1 MKNDPI
7 LIEGLPSVSWGEG
20 FYSFGVQTKNSDKP
34 LQCRNQSD
42 LSDLLL
48 IEPIRFIL
56 STECVSKLSKKS
68 QHFIFIQ
75 LASLKSKKQKLD
87 SMKFFQRGKNKFNK
101 VDCFNILKSW
111 KVFKMSQ
118 MNGWFG
124 MSKF

>member
-1 MKNDPI
+1 MKND

-56 STECVSKLSKKS
+56 SAESIKRDMNCQNCQKKASVPFSLNSLLSKV
-68 QHFIFIQ
+68 
-75 LASLKSKKQKLD
+75 KKNFD
-87 SMKFFQRGKNKFNK
+87 STKIFQREKK
-101 VDCFNILKSW
+101 
-111 KVFKMSQ
+111 
-118 MNGWFG
+118 
-124 MSKF
+124 

>member
-1 MKNDPI
+1 MKND

-56 STECVSKLSKKS
+56 SVESIKRDMNCQNCQKKPAFHFHSKVKKNFNS
-68 QHFIFIQ
+68 TKIFQ
-75 LASLKSKKQKLD
+75 QEKK
-87 SMKFFQRGKNKFNK
+87 
-101 VDCFNILKSW
+101 
-111 KVFKMSQ
+111 
-118 MNGWFG
+118 
-124 MSKF
+124 